1 MVQNR
6 TRHRAYRA
14 EFCIIMLDYN
24 KKLNGISRALRKD
37 MTPEEKH
44 IWYDFLRKL
53 PLPVK
58 RQKIIG
64 NYIVDFYIP
73 SAKIV
78 IEIDGRQ
85 HLMEENKNSDKER
98 DGYLLSMGIKVL
110 RYPNDAV
117 NNRFAIVCKDILQ
130 NLRLNASDL
139 KQD

>member
-6 TRHRAYRA
+6 TWHRAYSA
-14 EFCIIMLDYN
+14 EFCDLMLNYN
-24 KKLNGISRALRKD
+24 KKLNGISRELRKD

-58 RQKIIG
+58 RQKVIG

-85 HLMEENKNSDKER
+85 HKMKDNAEADRLRDEELGR
-98 DGYLLSMGIKVL
+98 RGLKVL
-110 RYPNDAV
+110 RYNNQSVRDNFNAV
-117 NNRFAIVCKDILQ
+117 CMDILN
-130 NLRLNASDL
+130 NLGLKAKDL
-139 KQD
+139 K